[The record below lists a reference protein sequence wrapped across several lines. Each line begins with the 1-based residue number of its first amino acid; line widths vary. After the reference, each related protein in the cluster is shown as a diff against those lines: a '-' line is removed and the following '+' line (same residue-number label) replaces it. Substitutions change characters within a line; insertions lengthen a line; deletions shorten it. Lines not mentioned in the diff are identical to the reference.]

1 MSLSDVLDVV
11 RLTDVGLVR
20 DHNEDA
26 IASDDE
32 AGIVILAD
40 GMGGYK
46 SGEVASEMAVLSIT
60 AELKEALMD
69 FQMNED
75 IGLEDDELQYG
86 TVAHKGEAK
95 LISDAV
101 IRANDAIYSASQMY
115 PQCAGMGTTL
125 VLGLFV
131 ENALLVGHIGDSRLY
146 RLRKGTLL
154 QMTEDHS
161 LLHEQLKIGLITA
174 EQARFSSNR
183 NILTRALG
191 VDPEVQLELNEF
203 DVEVDDIYLLCSD
216 GLSDMVDD
224 VVIES
229 TLNAYTFDLLGAAES
244 LVRMANDNG
253 GKDNVSVV
261 LVKVKSSF
269 SRSDSWYDNLFNW
282 LR

>member
-1 MSLSDVLDVV
+1 
-11 RLTDVGLVR
+11 VR

-69 FQMNED
+69 FQLNEELE
-75 IGLEDDELQYG
+75 LEDYSLPYG
-86 TVAHKGEAK
+86 TLMHKGEAK

-101 IRANDAIYSASQMY
+101 RRANDAIYNASQAY

-125 VLGLFV
+125 VVGLFV
-131 ENALLVGHIGDSRLY
+131 DNTLLVGHIGDSRLY
-146 RLRKGTLL
+146 RLRRGTLL

-191 VDPEVQLELNEF
+191 VDPEVELELNEF
-203 DVEVDDIYLLCSD
+203 DVEADDIYLLCSD

-229 TLNAYTFDLLGAAES
+229 TLNANTFDLLGAAES

-253 GKDNVSVV
+253 GKDNVSVI

>member
-11 RLTDVGLVR
+11 RLTDAGLVR

-69 FQMNED
+69 FQLNEEL
-75 IGLEDDELQYG
+75 GLEDYDLPYG
-86 TVAHKGEAK
+86 TLAHKGEAK

-101 IRANDAIYSASQMY
+101 SRANAAIYHASQTY

-125 VLGLFV
+125 VVGLFV
-131 ENALLVGHIGDSRLY
+131 DNTLLVGHIGDSRLY
-146 RLRKGTLL
+146 RLRRGTLL
-154 QMTEDHS
+154 QMTDDHS

-229 TLNAYTFDLLGAAES
+229 ILNAYKFDLLGAAES

-253 GKDNVSVV
+253 GKDNVSVI

-269 SRSDSWYDNLFNW
+269 NRSDSWYDNLFNW
-282 LR
+282 LK

>member
-20 DHNEDA
+20 EHNEDA

-32 AGIVILAD
+32 AGIVVLAD

-69 FQMNED
+69 FQLGED
-75 IGLEDDELQYG
+75 LELDDRHFLYDSLPHRE
-86 TVAHKGEAK
+86 EARM
-95 LISDAV
+95 ISNAV
-101 IRANDAIYSASQMY
+101 SRANHAIYSASQAY
-115 PQCAGMGTTL
+115 SQCAGMGTTL
-125 VLGLFV
+125 VVGLFID
-131 ENALLVGHIGDSRLY
+131 NKLLVGHIGDSRLY
-146 RLRKGTLL
+146 RLRKGVLM

-191 VDPEVQLELNEF
+191 VDPDVELELNEF

-216 GLSDMVDD
+216 GLNDMVDD
-224 VVIES
+224 VVIEA
-229 TLNAYTFDLLGAAES
+229 TLNSNKFDLLGAAES
-244 LVRMANDNG
+244 LVKIANDHG
-253 GKDNVSVV
+253 GKDNISVI

-269 SRSDSWYDNLFNW
+269 NRSYSWYDNLFSW